1 MTATRENYIPT
12 HKEKTL
18 CYLSVTHL
26 SLIPFFPP
34 VPSLETAAT
43 AAGLPGRTQSVEV
56 EKKEGEG
63 EGGLQVW
70 EEGREELVPPLE
82 GVPAVA
88 MAVGGHPREV
98 GGDLIMEKWGD
109 TNEEKLLRIM

>member
-1 MTATRENYIPT
+1 MRELPT

-18 CYLSVTHL
+18 CYSSVTHP
-26 SLIPFFPP
+26 SLVPFFPP

-56 EKKEGEG
+56 EKEEEG

-70 EEGREELVPPLE
+70 EEGREVLVPLLE

-88 MAVGGHPREV
+88 MAVGGHPRGV
-98 GGDLIMEKWGD
+98 GGDLRD
-109 TNEEKLLRIM
+109 TNEEKLLRLM

>member
-1 MTATRENYIPT
+1 MRELPT
-12 HKEKTL
+12 HKEKSL
-18 CYLSVTHL
+18 CYSSVTHL
-26 SLIPFFPP
+26 SLVPFFPP

-56 EKKEGEG
+56 KKKEGEG

-70 EEGREELVPPLE
+70 VEGREVLVPPLE

-88 MAVGGHPREV
+88 MAVGGHPRGV
-98 GGDLIMEKWGD
+98 GGDLIMENGGTQMKK
-109 TNEEKLLRIM
+109 NR